1 MDTKIY
7 PSEARIEKGYQ
18 LPNTSLRKNRWSNK
32 IKNGI
37 YPRSDGLWLI
47 GWRQTQLVMARH
59 LNIWGVWTLNTPCTL
74 VSKSSS
80 ISYLCI
86 VRLYVS
92 PMAIT
97 SNISGR
103 WKQGKWWW
111 DLARVVSY
119 LRMTASITY
128 YLSTITTLV
137 SHCGTAPHYQYHP
150 SIQRRWCTTANI
162 SHGHPSAEI
171 GVETQSFELKIH
183 TKRKARRVGI

>member
-137 SHCGTAPHYQYHP
+137 SHWYCTSLPVPPKHPEEAINIKPSLVHHSYHP
-150 SIQRRWCTTANI
+150 SRPSISRNWCRNAASWI
-162 SHGHPSAEI
+162 KYPY
-171 GVETQSFELKIH
+171 
-183 TKRKARRVGI
+183 